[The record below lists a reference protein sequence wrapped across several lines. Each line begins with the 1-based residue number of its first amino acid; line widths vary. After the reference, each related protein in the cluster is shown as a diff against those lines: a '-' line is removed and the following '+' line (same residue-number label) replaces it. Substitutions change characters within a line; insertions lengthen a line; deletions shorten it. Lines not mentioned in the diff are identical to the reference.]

1 MFIFFIKNQSLKIY
15 KNKKLDTWHS
25 TIRELNGIEN
35 LCYELSMWN
44 ENQAKKVIIDSNI
57 TIHAWT

>member
-35 LCYELSMWN
+35 LCYELSM
-44 ENQAKKVIIDSNI
+44 
-57 TIHAWT
+57 